1 MKITFSHYYNLLK
14 TYLAPHKGQ
23 VLILAV
29 SIFINLGLQ
38 LLIPQIMRSFIDS
51 VIGDAALSFLA
62 RLGGLFLV
70 TAIIQQGFAIVT
82 TYFTQNIG
90 WRATNALR
98 EDLTRHALNLEMRF
112 HKAHPPGEMISR
124 IDSDITTLNDF
135 FSQFLL
141 KLVGNGILVIA
152 VLVILYLEDWRI
164 GLVLTVFALVS
175 LLVLTRFRNI
185 AVPHWEAERKSEA
198 DFFSFLEERL
208 GGTVDI
214 RANGGRAYTLRQFFA
229 RIQDMFQR
237 AIKAGLMV
245 NYMLNTMFLIFALGN
260 AISLGVG
267 GSLYLNGTI
276 TIGTVYII
284 YQYNRMLEY
293 PLEDISRQLSN
304 VQKSLASIKRIYEL
318 FETKGEAAVLQ
329 DTPISILPPEGAPL
343 GLQFD
348 RVSFYYD
355 DHLSSLPPGR
365 PFSTVQNT
373 SLKDQDTAEDQHPVG
388 NVFQSDSEQNVLK
401 DISFSLAP
409 GEVLGLLGRTGSGK
423 TTLTQLLFQLYQP
436 QAGSIKISTAI
447 MRQDMVDIAEIPLPV
462 LRNQIGM
469 VTQNIELFH
478 ASVRDNLTFFDLS
491 ISDEHILTWIHE
503 LGLGRWYDG
512 LKDGLNTVLES
523 GGSGLSA
530 GEAQLLAFA
539 RIFLRDPGLVVLD
552 EASSRLDPATEHLV
566 ERAVERLT
574 TNRTALIIAHR
585 LKTLEH
591 ADKIMILEKGRV
603 IEFGNRLE
611 LALNPNSRFNHLLR
625 KGMNQ
630 VLA

>member
-29 SIFINLGLQ
+29 SILINLGLQ

-51 VIGDAALSFLA
+51 VITGVALSFLA
-62 RLGGLFLV
+62 RLGVLFLV
-70 TAIIQQGFAIVT
+70 TAIIQQGFAVVS
-82 TYFTQNIG
+82 TYYTQNIG

-141 KLVGNGILVIA
+141 KLVGNVILVIA
-152 VLVILYLEDWRI
+152 ILIILYLEDWRI
-164 GLVLTVFALVS
+164 GLVLTIFALVT
-175 LLVLTRFRNI
+175 LLVLTQFRNI
-185 AVPHWEAERKSEA
+185 AVPHWEAERKAEA
-198 DFFSFLEERL
+198 NFFSFLEERL

-214 RANGGRAYTLRQFFA
+214 RANGGRAYTLRLFFA
-229 RIQDMFQR
+229 RIQDMFQS

-245 NYMLNTMFLIFALGN
+245 NYMLNTMFFIFALGN

-267 GSLYLNGTI
+267 GTLFLNGVI
-276 TIGTVYII
+276 SIGTVYII

-293 PLEDISRQLSN
+293 PMEDISRQLSN

-318 FETKGEAAVLQ
+318 FGTTGEATRLPPARLS
-329 DTPISILPPEGAPL
+329 TLPPEGVPL

-348 RVSFYYD
+348 RVSFFYD
-355 DHLSSLPPGR
+355 DSKT
-365 PFSTVQNT
+365 STFNNDN
-373 SLKDQDTAEDQHPVG
+373 SPELIRAE
-388 NVFQSDSEQNVLK
+388 NVLEN
-401 DISFSLAP
+401 ISFTLDP

-423 TTLTQLLFQLYQP
+423 TTLSQLLFRLYQP
-436 QAGSIKISTAI
+436 QAGSINLSTTVPPKGLI
-447 MRQDMVDIAEIPLPV
+447 NIAEIPFPT
-462 LRNQIGM
+462 LRSRIGL

-491 ISDEHILTWIHE
+491 IMDEHILNWIHE
-503 LGLGRWYDG
+503 LGLGHWFAG
-512 LKDGLNTVLES
+512 LKDGLDTILES

-530 GEAQLLAFA
+530 GEAQLLAFT

-552 EASSRLDPATEHLV
+552 EASSRLDPVTEHLV

-591 ADKIMILEKGRV
+591 ADKIMILDKGQMV
-603 IEFGNRLE
+603 EFGNRLD
-611 LALNPNSRFNHLLR
+611 LAHDPNTRFNHLLR
-625 KGMNQ
+625 KGMDE

>member
-38 LLIPQIMRSFIDS
+38 LVIPQIMRSFIDS
-51 VIGDAALSFLA
+51 VIAGAALSFLA
-62 RLGGLFLV
+62 RLGVIFLV
-70 TAIIQQGFAIVT
+70 TAIIQQGMAILS
-82 TYFTQNIG
+82 TYYTQSIG
-90 WRATNALR
+90 WYATNALR

-124 IDSDITTLNDF
+124 IDSDITILNDF

-164 GLVLTVFALVS
+164 GLVLTIFALVAM
-175 LLVLTRFRNI
+175 LVLTRFRNI
-185 AVPHWEAERKSEA
+185 AVPHWQAERQAEA
-198 DFFSFLEERL
+198 NFFSFLEERL

-237 AIKAGLMV
+237 AVKAGLMV

-284 YQYNRMLEY
+284 FQYNRMLEY
-293 PLEDISRQLSN
+293 PLDDISRQLSN
-304 VQKSLASIKRIYEL
+304 VQKALASIKRTYEL
-318 FETKGEAAVLQ
+318 FDTKGEVVKLQ
-329 DTPISILPPEGAPL
+329 DAPVSFHSSERAPL

-348 RVSFYYD
+348 HVSFYYD
-355 DHLSSLPPGR
+355 DSYE
-365 PFSTVQNT
+365 T
-373 SLKDQDTAEDQHPVG
+373 SNDQDV
-388 NVFQSDSEQNVLK
+388 DSEHHPGENVLE
-401 DISFSLAP
+401 DISFTLSP

-423 TTLTQLLFQLYQP
+423 TTLTQLLFRLYLP
-436 QAGSIKISTAI
+436 QAGSIKLALPNTH
-447 MRQDMVDIAEIPLPV
+447 QGLVDSQEIPLPV
-462 LRNQIGM
+462 LRNRIGM

-491 ISDEHILTWIHE
+491 IPDDHILTWIHE
-503 LGLGRWYDG
+503 LGLGRWYAS
-512 LKDGLNTVLES
+512 LSEGLNTVLES
-523 GGSGLSA
+523 EGSGLSA
-530 GEAQLLAFA
+530 GEAQLLAFT

-566 ERAVERLT
+566 EGAVERLT
-574 TNRTALIIAHR
+574 ANRTALIIAHR
-585 LKTLEH
+585 LKTLEF
-591 ADKIMILEKGRV
+591 ADKIMILEKGRM
-603 IEFGNRLE
+603 IEFGNRLD
-611 LALNPNSRFNHLLR
+611 LALNPDSRFSHLLHQ
-625 KGMNQ
+625 GMDE

>member
-1 MKITFSHYYNLLK
+1 MVKGFFFVKISFSHYYNLFK

-62 RLGGLFLV
+62 RLGALFLV
-70 TAIIQQGFAIVT
+70 TAILQQGMAILS
-82 TYFTQNIG
+82 TYYTQNIG
-90 WRATNALR
+90 WYATNALR

-164 GLVLTVFALVS
+164 GLVMTVFALMV

-185 AVPHWEAERKSEA
+185 AVPHWEAERQAEA
-198 DFFSFLEERL
+198 NFFSFLEERL

-214 RANGGRAYTLRQFFA
+214 RANGGRAYTLHQFFA

-245 NYMLNTMFLIFALGN
+245 NYMLNTMFLVFALGN

-318 FETKGEAAVLQ
+318 FETKGETAILQAAPVSL
-329 DTPISILPPEGAPL
+329 IPPEGAPL

-348 RVSFYYD
+348 HVSFYYD
-355 DHLSSLPPGR
+355 DRDPSSNDQNANAAHLP
-365 PFSTVQNT
+365 N
-373 SLKDQDTAEDQHPVG
+373 D
-388 NVFQSDSEQNVLK
+388 NVID
-401 DISFSLAP
+401 DISFTLAP

-423 TTLTQLLFQLYQP
+423 TTLTHLLFRLYHP
-436 QAGSIKISTAI
+436 QAGSIKLTLPDPH
-447 MRQDMVDIAEIPLPV
+447 QGMVDIQDIPLPV
-462 LRNQIGM
+462 LRNRIGM

-478 ASVRDNLTFFDLS
+478 ASVRDNLTFFNLS
-491 ISDEHILTWIHE
+491 IPDEHILTWLHE
-503 LGLGRWYDG
+503 LGLERWYAG

-530 GEAQLLAFA
+530 GEAQLLAFT
-539 RIFLRDPGLVVLD
+539 RIFLCDPGLVVLD

-574 TNRTALIIAHR
+574 ANRTALIIAHR

-591 ADKIMILEKGRV
+591 ADKIMILEKGQV
-603 IEFGNRLE
+603 IEFGNRLD
-611 LALNPNSRFNHLLR
+611 LALDTRSRYYNLLR
-625 KGMNQ
+625 KGMDE